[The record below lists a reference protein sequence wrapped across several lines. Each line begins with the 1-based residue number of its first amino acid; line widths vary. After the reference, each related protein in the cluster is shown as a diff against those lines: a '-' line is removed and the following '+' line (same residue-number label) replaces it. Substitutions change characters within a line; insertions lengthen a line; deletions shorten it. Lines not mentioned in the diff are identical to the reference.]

1 MPRLRER
8 AHAAS
13 RRATRSAS
21 FAAFARAPPPRLLR
35 AALLLA
41 LAVSSAVAGD
51 APGSAAARPRASL
64 PPGDTAARLRP
75 DHTVPAPRRAPTR
88 DRDASPRA
96 SFVSS
101 PRPRER
107 PFFRRDAATSFPT
120 NTDSSLPSA
129 ARPSPTSR
137 AAVSFDGP
145 LAALRFE
152 DVPSDVI
159 YGRTRR
165 APNADSNRPIQ
176 ARIINGEEVFP
187 PGRYPWMVGLVA
199 VVGGSERFRCG
210 GTLVA
215 PDVVLSASH
224 CWFSTGTVPNVGGF
238 DAIRAKIGMHDAS
251 EGAAFTLDVVE
262 IVGHPEY
269 DGATFRND
277 VSVLRLASR
286 VDPDLFPPVRLNWT
300 PEQYAPGTPAFV
312 LGWGTT
318 ETGDLA
324 NTLQQANVPLV
335 SRAECVAPDAYPG
348 PPESSLTVLDG
359 MLCAGFAAGGTD
371 ACQGDSGGPL
381 VTRVGG
387 EEKQVGIVSWG
398 EGCAQPNKYGVYA
411 DVRAL
416 RGFLIRQV
424 PELQTFSPIDPGDF
438 AGKRRSEAR
447 RKAPEREAAT
457 RQR

>member
-64 PPGDTAARLRP
+64 PPGDIAARLRP
-75 DHTVPAPRRAPTR
+75 DNTVPAPRRAPTR

-187 PGRYPWMVGLVA
+187 PGRY
-199 VVGGSERFRCG
+199 
-210 GTLVA
+210 
-215 PDVVLSASH
+215 LS
-224 CWFSTGTVPNVGGF
+224 
-238 DAIRAKIGMHDAS
+238 
-251 EGAAFTLDVVE
+251 
-262 IVGHPEY
+262 
-269 DGATFRND
+269 
-277 VSVLRLASR
+277 
-286 VDPDLFPPVRLNWT
+286 
-300 PEQYAPGTPAFV
+300 
-312 LGWGTT
+312 
-318 ETGDLA
+318 
-324 NTLQQANVPLV
+324 
-335 SRAECVAPDAYPG
+335 
-348 PPESSLTVLDG
+348 
-359 MLCAGFAAGGTD
+359 
-371 ACQGDSGGPL
+371 
-381 VTRVGG
+381 
-387 EEKQVGIVSWG
+387 
-398 EGCAQPNKYGVYA
+398 
-411 DVRAL
+411 
-416 RGFLIRQV
+416 LIH
-424 PELQTFSPIDPGDF
+424 I
-438 AGKRRSEAR
+438 
-447 RKAPEREAAT
+447 
-457 RQR
+457 